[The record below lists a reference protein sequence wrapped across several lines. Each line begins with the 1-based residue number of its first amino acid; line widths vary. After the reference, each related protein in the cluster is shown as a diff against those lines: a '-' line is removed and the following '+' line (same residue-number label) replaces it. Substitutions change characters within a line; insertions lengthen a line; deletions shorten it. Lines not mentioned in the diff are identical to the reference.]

1 MSVPRCIFFTCPLN
15 VAHTALQIQ
24 AYAQSSTACP
34 VKNPIPLS
42 TQSVAAASLMTCR
55 DLNVLSVGGKVLE
68 QKLERHHVR
77 TEGHWVG
84 FHWEEFQAFRT
95 FFLTCSCGWK
105 APVKVMH
112 DGFYAYFLHNLW
124 ESHVG
129 SKIKSASSNY

>member
-34 VKNPIPLS
+34 VKNPILLS
-42 TQSVAAASLMTCR
+42 TQSVAAASQMTCR
-55 DLNVLSVGGKVLE
+55 NMNVLSVVGKVLE
-68 QKLERHHVR
+68 QNLERHHMC
-77 TEGHWVG
+77 TKEHWVG

-105 APVKVMH
+105 TPVKVMH
-112 DGFYAYFLHNLW
+112 DGFNAYFLHNLW
-124 ESHVG
+124 EVHLG
-129 SKIKSASSNY
+129 ERA